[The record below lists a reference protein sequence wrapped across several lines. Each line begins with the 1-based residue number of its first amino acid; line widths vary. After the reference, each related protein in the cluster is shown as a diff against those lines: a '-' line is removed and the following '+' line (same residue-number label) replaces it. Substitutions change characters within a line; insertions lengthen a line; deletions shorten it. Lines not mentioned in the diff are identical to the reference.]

1 VAELGPLKLGGQDG
15 FAAVASCGTV
25 QSATDKHAES
35 ALLIAIKGS
44 TDYYTI
50 QWTERGPPSRQA
62 AAAGSRP
69 VGKAVQHVEPD
80 QDLPDRAERGRAI
93 SKLPWAEIAY
103 PGVEDRPITM
113 HQQGPA
119 SDTAAAFANARLGKH
134 GSAPPTL
141 KWGRSIA
148 PTTVGLRERA
158 RFKSSRAPRS
168 SRTDR
173 ISGPGRPSA
182 HPSWCLR

>member
-1 VAELGPLKLGGQDG
+1 MRARSGLSKHIRWVQKSLPGFFCRGGAWSLELGGQDG

-62 AAAGSRP
+62 AAAGSRR
-69 VGKAVQHVEPD
+69 VGKAVQNVEPD
-80 QDLPDRAERGRAI
+80 QDLPDRAERGCAI

-103 PGVEDRPITM
+103 PGVEDRTNR
-113 HQQGPA
+113 GPA
-119 SDTAAAFANARLGKH
+119 REATAAFA
-134 GSAPPTL
+134 
-141 KWGRSIA
+141 
-148 PTTVGLRERA
+148 
-158 RFKSSRAPRS
+158 
-168 SRTDR
+168 
-173 ISGPGRPSA
+173 
-182 HPSWCLR
+182 